1 MDSSETLKLLKETI
15 DKLKIT
21 KENLRD
27 IRKTNKTFPRLTN
40 TRILDAF

>member
-1 MDSSETLKLLKETI
+1 MDNPETLKILKETI

-21 KENLRD
+21 KENLREM
-27 IRKTNKTFPRLTN
+27 RKTNKTFPRQTN